1 MLRQAQHA
9 AMQRA
14 QQMHLQQQMQQ
25 QQLVAQQLIS
35 TLSVEQREALARLPA
50 ARQVLP
56 VSADQGF
63 RVLGSRRVWEAGCA
77 CCLCSS

>member
-1 MLRQAQHA
+1 MQLLCMEAHTCGGVTLVQKRRVLRQAQHA

-14 QQMHLQQQMQQ
+14 QQMHVQQQMQQ

-35 TLSVEQREALARLPA
+35 TLSAEQREALARLPA

-56 VSADQGF
+56 MPA
-63 RVLGSRRVWEAGCA
+63 
-77 CCLCSS
+77 

>member
-1 MLRQAQHA
+1 MDCEDVCALRQAQHA

-50 ARQVLP
+50 ARQVP
-56 VSADQGF
+56 PMHPHWGVRVSVFAP
-63 RVLGSRRVWEAGCA
+63 
-77 CCLCSS
+77 